1 MASCAKGTEVVR
13 EGNSLALD
21 KLSLGTKVAFGQN
34 SRSGPMSRGTEV
46 VREGNSLASENLH
59 FGAMVAFG

>member
-1 MASCAKGTEVVR
+1 MAYIQEVASCPVE
-13 EGNSLALD
+13 
-21 KLSLGTKVAFGQN
+21 
-34 SRSGPMSRGTEV
+34 TEV